1 MADGTTTN
9 LGLTLPEVGAS
20 TDTWGLKL
28 NNDLTFLDNV
38 FSLNSTSITLLVN
51 NQDVNTTSSY
61 TLDTVKLGDD
71 RQLQFGAAPDYH
83 LIYDATNTRLELNTA
98 DNGSGAG
105 TVFQVT
111 DGADTVDFT
120 GKVTAASLYL
130 GADGA
135 TVTGIKDEDDMAS
148 DSAVKLATQQSIKKY
163 VDDQVGAAD
172 LDIVTDSGSIDIDL
186 DDDQLTLT
194 GGTGIDTSA
203 ATTTV
208 TFAIDSTVA
217 TLTGSQTLT
226 NKTLTTPIIASIS
239 NTGTLTLPTSSDTLV
254 GRATT
259 DTLTNKT
266 LTAPV
271 IATISNT
278 GTLTL
283 PTSTDTLVG
292 RATTDTLTNK
302 TLTAPVIA
310 TISNTGTLTLPTST
324 DTLVGRATT
333 DTLTNKTI
341 SGSSNTL
348 SNIANASLTNSSVSY
363 GGVSVALGASDA
375 TPAFDLSDAT
385 AYPGDSSLVT
395 AGALAATSIYLG
407 SDGATVT
414 GIKDEDN
421 MASDSATKLATQQSI
436 KAYVDSQVASFD
448 ALTEVLAVGNVTG
461 AYDIVVTAGQKVTTD
476 TIAET
481 TAAAGVT
488 IDSVLLKDNAV
499 TATTLT
505 GTLATAAQ
513 TNITSVGTLT
523 SLTSGAI
530 TVGSDGSGADVI
542 FYSDTAGDHFFWD
555 SSAEKLTITGTNA
568 ATALDIADGNLVV
581 SDSIYVQTFDV
592 SGDAQIDGNLTVGDG
607 GAEDQKIVFNGNAED
622 YHIGIYDTNDDLYI
636 GRGSTLGTTAA
647 LRIDGNQVVTC
658 EYALSV
664 QGGGGVVFNEDS
676 ANDCDFRVEG
686 ATDTHLLFV
695 DGSSDRVGIGTD
707 TPLTNLTVYGD
718 YITQYD
724 GTIKTYYGSD
734 GSGSLLGTNTNHYLR
749 FITNDTERMRIS
761 DDGITSFSNN
771 ALVASGKGFGPN
783 GANEHLNLFAT
794 GAGGGINF
802 YTAGTNQDT
811 AGTGGGSLN
820 MTIESGGNV
829 GISTSDPD
837 AKLDIRGWSSGA
849 GIDLNYGN
857 ASGTVQ
863 GFSLM
868 ANSVV
873 CGSIG
878 MVMRQSPDEGDLA
891 FFGGASATAHMI
903 LDNDGN
909 VGIAGAAYSRYP
921 FQVHLNDT
929 ELVHF
934 GSNGVNAVGDYCGI
948 GFGQVYTDGNYNKVA
963 LVYEGQNNGA
973 YQGKIHLLSNDDGD
987 ATNCSLSDIAFTI
1000 DTSKNTILPAGSN
1013 LYLDGAAGVPG
1024 NTYISEGSADRFDV
1038 TVGGSLKFF
1047 ISQPSGYAYFY
1058 DHLSIAAGNK
1068 FFLDAASDTYIVEPS
1083 ADRIELVAGNNTAM
1097 KLGVGTANSIGG
1109 GTAGDTGLNI
1119 ATTFTSDGSDSVA
1132 LGTNFGG
1139 AITGAAGD
1147 TSYMAG
1153 VFFDNQIVTQTA
1165 TESIGLIS
1173 QVRIAEPNITDNLT
1187 GDITTACSLYIH
1199 AAPTEGETN
1208 YAFYSKDG
1216 QCKILDTSTTLD
1228 TLTLQNDSKYGNSIL
1243 KVISNNGSSSN
1254 TGNLVEII
1262 NDHNATGLA
1271 DLLYLRQD
1279 DDGDGMVIDMT
1290 RAGVGLT
1297 VNGAGG
1303 GYSAVFNN
1311 GGVGIGTTAPATPL
1325 AVDGNILCGIGVDT
1339 PAEYNSN
1346 PYPLTITYNGGSH
1359 QGAGWYDTLADSTSR
1374 IAAWYYRQ
1382 QASDSTWDAVGYIA
1396 TTNSACTYN
1405 SASDYRLKENETPL
1419 SDAINLLGQL
1429 KPYEFN
1435 FKKNDPSVITQG
1447 FFAHEVAEVVPQAVH
1462 GEKDEVDDDGEM
1474 VIQGLDNSHLVPLLV
1489 AAVQELTAK
1498 VEALEAQL
1506 DG

>member
-28 NNDLTFLDNV
+28 NNDLTFLDNI
-38 FSLNSTSITLLVN
+38 FSLSSTSITLLVN

-105 TVFQVT
+105 TVFKVE

-120 GKVTAASLYL
+120 GKITAASLYL

-302 TLTAPVIA
+302 TLTTPVIA

-375 TPAFDLSDAT
+375 TPAFDLSHAT

-414 GIKDEDN
+414 GIKDEDTMSSN
-421 MASDSATKLATQQSI
+421 SATKLATQQSI

-461 AYDIVVTAGQKVTTD
+461 AYDIVVTAGQKITTD
-476 TIAET
+476 TIDET

-513 TNITSVGTLT
+513 TNITSLGTLT
-523 SLTSGAI
+523 ALTLS
-530 TVGSDGSGADVI
+530 
-542 FYSDTAGDHFFWD
+542 
-555 SSAEKLTITGTNA
+555 
-568 ATALDIADGNLVV
+568 GNL
-581 SDSIYVQTFDV
+581 DLGDDDYIRLGTGNDLQIYH
-592 SGDAQIDGNLTVGDG
+592 SGTQSYIKDAGTG
-607 GAEDQKIVFNGNAED
+607 
-622 YHIGIYDTNDDLYI
+622 DLYI
-636 GRGSTLGTTAA
+636 DSPAA
-647 LRIDGNQVVTC
+647 LRC
-658 EYALSV
+658 
-664 QGGGGVVFNEDS
+664 
-676 ANDCDFRVEG
+676 
-686 ATDTHLLFV
+686 
-695 DGSSDRVGIGTD
+695 
-707 TPLTNLTVYGD
+707 LTAQFQL
-718 YITQYD
+718 
-724 GTIKTYYGSD
+724 
-734 GSGSLLGTNTNHYLR
+734 
-749 FITNDTERMRIS
+749 
-761 DDGITSFSNN
+761 NN
-771 ALVASGKGFGPN
+771 AANNEAMIQALEDGAVTLYHN
-783 GANEHLNLFAT
+783 GAAKLAT
-794 GAGGGINF
+794 ASGGINV
-802 YTAGTNQDT
+802 TGETDT
-811 AGTGGGSLN
+811 DTLAVSTTSVF
-820 MTIESGGNV
+820 TGNV
-829 GISTSDPD
+829 GIGQAASTTS
-837 AKLDIRGWSSGA
+837 LDVLQATADQLALDLDCSNGSTPLGQRIIFSGA
-849 GIDLNYGN
+849 
-857 ASGTVQ
+857 A
-863 GFSLM
+863 
-868 ANSVV
+868 
-873 CGSIG
+873 
-878 MVMRQSPDEGDLA
+878 PDDRTQYFLKLQDSSA
-891 FFGGASATAHMI
+891 TKTTFWSDGGADFTGNITNTGGRIQATSGYIGQGAETSAHGHQIAVNTDGSGNPVGMAVMNTGTATGDDASI
-903 LDNDGN
+903 YFNTQGSRSVTIGINRPTGLFE
-909 VGIAGAAYSRYP
+909 IAG
-921 FQVHLNDT
+921 
-929 ELVHF
+929 
-934 GSNGVNAVGDYCGI
+934 
-948 GFGQVYTDGNYNKVA
+948 
-963 LVYEGQNNGA
+963 
-973 YQGKIHLLSNDDGD
+973 
-987 ATNCSLSDIAFTI
+987 
-1000 DTSKNTILPAGSN
+1000 
-1013 LYLDGAAGVPG
+1013 
-1024 NTYISEGSADRFDV
+1024 SA
-1038 TVGGSLKFF
+1038 
-1047 ISQPSGYAYFY
+1047 
-1058 DHLSIAAGNK
+1058 
-1068 FFLDAASDTYIVEPS
+1068 
-1083 ADRIELVAGNNTAM
+1083 
-1097 KLGVGTANSIGG
+1097 
-1109 GTAGDTGLNI
+1109 
-1119 ATTFTSDGSDSVA
+1119 A
-1132 LGTNFGG
+1132 LGTTTAVTIDALTGDTTLSGDLVVSGTGPHAIGG
-1139 AITGAAGD
+1139 AADSNVALALTGAFGPVAGDANMGIYQTHAITGTPNEDIVGSRLSPSFTEAGSGTHSNIINLQLSPPSITGAGASLGNTAVLHITGAA
-1147 TSYMAG
+1147 TAG
-1153 VFFDNQIVTQTA
+1153 T
-1165 TESIGLIS
+1165 
-1173 QVRIAEPNITDNLT
+1173 
-1187 GDITTACSLYIH
+1187 
-1199 AAPTEGETN
+1199 TN
-1208 YAFYSKDG
+1208 YAVKSDAG
-1216 QCKILDTSTTLD
+1216 QWKILDTSTTLD
-1228 TLTLQNDSKYGNSIL
+1228 TLTLQNDSKYGASIL

-1262 NDHNATGLA
+1262 NDHNATGTA
-1271 DLLYLRQD
+1271 DLLYLQQD
-1279 DDGDGMVIDMT
+1279 DDGDGLVIDMA

-1297 VNGAGG
+1297 VDGAGG
-1303 GYSAVFNN
+1303 GYSALFNN
-1311 GGVGIGTTAPATPL
+1311 GNVGIADTSPNKVLSVIETTADTNVAQFKYTSTAAL
-1325 AVDGNILCGIGVDT
+1325 ASNAGLNIW
-1339 PAEYNSN
+1339 NSSSAAGSLGGLN
-1346 PYPLTITYNGGSH
+1346 FVMSKNNGGELL
-1359 QGAGWYDTLADSTSR
+1359 GASIQIGRDQSWNHADS
-1374 IAAWYYRQ
+1374 
-1382 QASDSTWDAVGYIA
+1382 STWDNYMVFGTATNGVVTEKMKIAQSGAISMGGNLSIGGLFIMPYQEKLYLDGGDDTFIWNADTNFIEVVAGGVASCRFHATSLEMQGTRNLIVNNGGKVYLDGGSDVYI
-1396 TTNSACTYN
+1396 
-1405 SASDYRLKENETPL
+1405 EQGTP
-1419 SDAINLLGQL
+1419 DRFDVVAGG
-1429 KPYEFN
+1429 
-1435 FKKNDPSVITQG
+1435 VTG
-1447 FFAHEVAEVVPQAVH
+1447 FHVAESGGSIAGKIYGSFEKSSGSFKIDHPLPDKKDTHHLVHSFHEGPRADLNYRGVVELSGGYAQVDLDDAAGMTEGTWELLCRDPQCWIQNDTGWSSVRGSVEGNTLTVECEATDSDDTVSWMVVAERCDPH
-1462 GEKDEVDDDGEM
+1462 MYETGWTDDDGH
-1474 VIQGLDNSHLVPLLV
+1474 VI
-1489 AAVQELTAK
+1489 
-1498 VEALEAQL
+1498 VEPEKPEEEE
-1506 DG
+1506 